1 MLVPPRNNTCMDCG
15 EHWSQSPWPSNYL
28 TLKAYTSHFSCGP
41 HASHYFTKIKE
52 AAYLLLGSVQMEK
65 CHTLF
70 SITIIDPWLIAGS
83 LVMDDYIIFLV
94 LLFLCEFLQFSSH
107 NWEGMCNYHFVTD
120 TNEIKEAGDLIHPI
134 SNGLSMWWKWTSRAV
149 ALDVERQKSG
159 LMAPPNSSPKT
170 ISQIYLYIKL
180 VPDLPGL
187 TESKLSLSLIMCSN
201 SRVCVL
207 LT

>member
-1 MLVPPRNNTCMDCG
+1 
-15 EHWSQSPWPSNYL
+15 
-28 TLKAYTSHFSCGP
+28 
-41 HASHYFTKIKE
+41 
-52 AAYLLLGSVQMEK
+52 
-65 CHTLF
+65 
-70 SITIIDPWLIAGS
+70 
-83 LVMDDYIIFLV
+83 
-94 LLFLCEFLQFSSH
+94 
-107 NWEGMCNYHFVTD
+107 MCNYHFVTD